1 MRVNYP
7 ASIARCIADA
17 CKETT
22 KMASEVAVIAAKSQ
36 GGRDEADLFE

>member
-22 KMASEVAVIAAKSQ
+22 KMPSEAAVISATSQ
-36 GGRDEADLFE
+36 GRRDAADLFE